1 MPLWITEFA
10 LEYSPLLA
18 TETFFNQSIALF
30 DNDTSIERYSY
41 FGAFRAGASNIGWNA
56 TFLDGGGK
64 LTDIGSWYL
73 GGGMV
78 ADATTTTSSAP
89 ASTSSAK
96 NSSAKGMGMRSIE
109 SISNAL
115 LLAVAVVVLMYQ

>member
-1 MPLWITEFA
+1 M
-10 LEYSPLLA
+10 
-18 TETFFNQSIALF
+18 
-30 DNDTSIERYSY
+30 
-41 FGAFRAGASNIGWNA
+41 
-56 TFLDGGGK
+56 
-64 LTDIGSWYL
+64 TDIGSWYL